1 MKRKL
6 VFPYLF
12 LQKSLLSPLRNSRP
26 EKLGNFP
33 KQVKQYIFLYQRPFS
48 QNFNNNDSTTQV
60 FLFFKNLKNKFF
72 RNTSESPKKIP
83 ILMSSPSSFSVVLKP
98 QKNFYAAFY
107 SFFCKYCLH
116 PNNLYFRFSIQNC
129 EDRWDRFFKFS
140 YCNCTSTASQQ
151 GHHENDSPAT
161 LKTGLPPQ
169 LKFFQ
174 NKSLKCRLKTI
185 C

>member
-12 LQKSLLSPLRNSRP
+12 LQKSLLSAVRNSRP

-107 SFFCKYCLH
+107 SFFCKCCLH
-116 PNNLYFRFSIQNC
+116 PNNLYFIFSIQHC
-129 EDRWDRFFKFS
+129 EIDGTDPLNSVIAIVPRL
-140 YCNCTSTASQQ
+140 
-151 GHHENDSPAT
+151 HHSRVTMKMILLQP
-161 LKTGLPPQ
+161 LKLGSLP
-169 LKFFQ
+169 
-174 NKSLKCRLKTI
+174 N
-185 C
+185 